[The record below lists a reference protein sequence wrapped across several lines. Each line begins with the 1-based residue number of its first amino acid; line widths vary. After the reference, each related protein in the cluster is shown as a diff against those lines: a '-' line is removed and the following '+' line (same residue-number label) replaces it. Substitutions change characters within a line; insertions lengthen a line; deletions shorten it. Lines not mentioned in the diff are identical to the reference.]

1 MNEPISQPPTDAPP
15 QPSLPTS
22 GLATASLVAGI
33 AGFVMLPVLASIV
46 ALWAGYAARKET
58 RSQPPRASGDGM
70 ATAGIVMGYIQL
82 ALAGIAAL
90 CVAAYAVWFL
100 FVIGQQGR

>member
-1 MNEPISQPPTDAPP
+1 MNESIQPQPTQAPP
-15 QPSLPTS
+15 QAGLPAS

-33 AGFVMLPVLASIV
+33 AGFVMLPVLASII
-46 ALWAGYAARKET
+46 ALWTGYQARKET

-82 ALAGIAAL
+82 ALACVGAL
-90 CVAAYAVWFL
+90 CLIVYAVWFV
-100 FVIGQQGR
+100 FVIVQQG